1 MITIRTPVAL
11 SIAGL
16 LALSACQTTATRI
29 ADPNYRTQQGAVAGA
44 LLGGIIG
51 SAVNPGSSDT
61 ARVRSALVG
70 AAAGAALGG
79 AIGSNLD
86 QQAEDMRN
94 RLGNPNVT
102 VTNMG
107 TYLLVNLPDDVLF
120 ATDSAAVRPDLA
132 GEIRSI
138 AANLVSYP
146 NSRIQVLGHTDN
158 VGAAAYNADLSQR
171 RAVSVRDI
179 LIGAGV
185 PSDRLSAVGMG
196 EDRPVASNTT
206 VGGRAQNRR
215 VEIIITPN
223 TR

>member
-1 MITIRTPVAL
+1 MISIKTPVAL
-11 SIAGL
+11 SLAGL
-16 LALSACQTTATRI
+16 LGLAACQDSTTRI
-29 ADPNYRTQQGAVAGA
+29 ADPNYRAQTGAVTGA

-51 SAVNPGSSDT
+51 ASNRPGSSSE
-61 ARVRSALVG
+61 ARLRSTLVG
-70 AAAGAALGG
+70 AAIGAAAGG
-79 AIGSNLD
+79 AIGATLD
-86 QQAEDMRN
+86 QQAADLRN

-107 TYLLVNLPDDVLF
+107 SYLLVNLPDDVVF

-158 VGAAAYNADLSQR
+158 TGTAAYNFDLSQR
-171 RAVSVRDI
+171 RAVAVADI

-185 PSDRLSAVGMG
+185 PSSRLSSVGIG

-206 VGGRAQNRR
+206 VSGRAQNRR

-223 TR
+223 N

>member
-1 MITIRTPVAL
+1 MITTKSTVAL
-11 SIAGL
+11 SLTGL
-16 LALSACQTTATRI
+16 LALAACETTASRI
-29 ADPNYRTQQGAVAGA
+29 ADPNYRAQTGAAAGA

-51 SAVNPGSSDT
+51 ASNHPGQGHE
-61 ARVRSALVG
+61 ARLRSTLVG
-70 AAAGAALGG
+70 AALGAAAGG
-79 AIGSNLD
+79 AIGATLD
-86 QQAEDMRN
+86 NQADDLRN

-107 TYLLVNLPDDVLF
+107 DYLLVNLPEDVLF

-132 GEIRSI
+132 GDIRSI

-158 VGAAAYNADLSQR
+158 TGTAAYNFDLSQR
-171 RAVSVRDI
+171 RAVAVTDI

-185 PSDRLSAVGMG
+185 PSARLSSVGIG
-196 EDRPVASNTT
+196 EDRPIASNTT
-206 VGGRAQNRR
+206 VSGRAQNRR

-223 TR
+223 N

>member
-1 MITIRTPVAL
+1 MTRIRTSFVL
-11 SIAGL
+11 SLAGV
-16 LALSACQTTATRI
+16 LALSACVDSTTRI
-29 ADPNYRTQQGAVAGA
+29 QDPNYRAQNGALTGA

-51 SAVNPGSSDT
+51 AGAKGGSGHE
-61 ARVRSALVG
+61 AQLRSALVG
-70 AAAGAALGG
+70 AAIGAAAGG
-79 AIGSNLD
+79 AIGANLD
-86 QQAEDMRN
+86 AQAADLRN

-107 TYLLVNLPDDVLF
+107 KYLLVNLPDDVLF
-120 ATDSAAVRPDLA
+120 ATDSTAVRPDLA

-146 NSRIQVLGHTDN
+146 NSSIKVLGHTDN
-158 VGAAAYNADLSQR
+158 VGTAAYNMDLSQR
-171 RAVSVRDI
+171 RAVAVTDI

-185 PSDRLSAVGMG
+185 PAGRLQAVGMG

-206 VGGRAQNRR
+206 ASGRAQNRR

-223 TR
+223 N